1 MVNLNRNEIA
11 YLFDKNPD
19 ITVELEP
26 ANGWLFS
33 LKKPF
38 NVKIIKVLNSDLEY
52 ISDININVVYCDASD
67 LDFDNPAAIDGEIKA
82 FTVTNNGQASA
93 EVAEIIV
100 ELVDDTRIFGQEW
113 LVGDNDG
120 VEVDDSSTLIIA
132 ANPKRKYAIIYN
144 DADPNETYDE
154 VPIIYLG
161 LGQNAVVNKGPVILP
176 GGFYEITHINMF
188 KGIVNA
194 ICSIA
199 GPINVSFTEGT

>member
-132 ANPKRKYAIIYN
+132 ANPKRKYAAIVN
-144 DADPNETYDE
+144 DSDE
-154 VPIIYLG
+154 EIYLG
-161 LGQNAVVNKGPVILP
+161 LGEAAVMNAGIRLNAN
-176 GGFYEITHINMF
+176 GGSYEITNDNIF
-188 KGIVNA
+188 KGVINA
-194 ICSIA
+194 ICASGGKILT
-199 GPINVSFTEGT
+199 IVEGA